1 MIHSD
6 ESQNDEEKVNYNNI
20 LFENNISDE
29 IDYFDDRLPHINFY
43 LKFQKK
49 DFMQNFFDKVSK
61 EQKAESDEKKIEIL
75 INPYDIHDIENE
87 NKYEDTNMNDII
99 NDNEGGFLLDNDED
113 DDNNNLY
120 IINNNNS
127 VPNDCLSLDIKDDIF
142 HLDDQEE
149 YTKKINEN
157 FQKNKNEFIFSIER
171 VIENEEE
178 ENIKT
183 EKCFLCNKKKKNYN
197 ETLVHINIYLCKECK
212 ALDSNFRMI
221 SLTKLIKKYS
231 LNTYDLSK
239 YEKQLAL
246 LSTKNPRG
254 YMKQMK
260 LYFIFQIK
268 EIALRKHGSLLT
280 VKNLYNNKLL
290 NINSSSSTNKIN
302 KTKKL
307 IHKFKKTKTIFS
319 KQVRNM
325 EQLKIICEDNEHDFD
340 IPVCIN
346 QNDNTYNKKCKKCS
360 YCVEYMQF

>member
-6 ESQNDEEKVNYNNI
+6 DSQNDEEKVSYNNI
-20 LFENNISDE
+20 LFENNTSDE

-49 DFMQNFFDKVSK
+49 DFVQNFFDKVTR
-61 EQKAESDEKKIEIL
+61 EQNAEKDIEIL
-75 INPYDIHDIENE
+75 TNPYDIHEIDNE
-87 NKYEDTNMNDII
+87 YKYEDTNMNNNI
-99 NDNEGGFLLDNDED
+99 NNNEGGFLLDNDED
-113 DDNNNLY
+113 DNNNLY
-120 IINNNNS
+120 IINNNN
-127 VPNDCLSLDIKDDIF
+127 NNNNNIHRDHLYLDIKDDIF

-171 VIENEEE
+171 VMENEE
-178 ENIKT
+178 ENIKSD
-183 EKCFLCNKKKKNYN
+183 KCFLCNKKKKNYN

-212 ALDSNFRMI
+212 ALDNNFRMI

-302 KTKKL
+302 KTSKL
-307 IHKFKKTKTIFS
+307 IHKFKKTKTIYS
-319 KQVRNM
+319 KDVRNM
-325 EQLKIICEDNEHDFD
+325 EKLKIICEDNEHDFD
-340 IPVCIN
+340 TPVCIN